1 MPSPS
6 LTVIDPSSDTNH
18 EELARL
24 VKLYDFP
31 DFVKR
36 ADLQETM
43 HPERV
48 AISTFADPRN
58 KMFKCHTAPATWL
71 SALYFHEK
79 KAEFH
84 PKDRQRIQDRLEHY
98 VDFFRIQGDYDN
110 LVKQA
115 DDLHKEAE
123 LPDSSYAYLWVTPE
137 GAKER
142 HLRMT
147 SAQEVKA
154 AAEWLFSYQDRL
166 PFYDRNTVAR
176 RILEKAAAFGA
187 DIDVFHTDFLEKQAG
202 QGVCDPEDVYKMIL
216 QRSRLASIP
225 AHKAELVKLAETIKD
240 KPRIA
245 LQPDSLVKLAVTMDM
260 ADRAMGLKPSDYNE
274 IIQRPEDVIFSA
286 TFTKVASARQELCAL
301 TTGNVY
307 HREQFEKLS
316 RDDVESLF
324 GTDFASEVS
333 SGLDVDGEK
342 MAELAHTLPRPD
354 AELLDR
360 LMADAGLHPQ
370 MQKAA
375 SVGHGLS
382 DDDLEALAA
391 AYEVPSSTRA

>member
-6 LTVIDPSSDTNH
+6 QKMLDPASDANH

-31 DFVKR
+31 DFVKS
-36 ADLQETM
+36 ASLEDTAKPS
-43 HPERV
+43 HV
-48 AISTFADPRN
+48 AVTTYADPRN
-58 KMFKCHTAPATWL
+58 KLYPCHTAPATWL

-84 PKDRQRIQDRLEHY
+84 PKDRKRVQDRLEHY
-98 VDFFRIQGDYDN
+98 VDFFRIRGDYDE
-110 LVKQA
+110 LVKRA
-115 DDLHKEAE
+115 NDLHKDVD
-123 LPDSSYAYLWVTPE
+123 LPDSAYAYLWVNQDT

-154 AAEWLFSYQDRL
+154 AAEWLYQYQDRM
-166 PFYDRNTVAR
+166 PFHDRNTIAR
-176 RILEKAAAFGA
+176 RVLEKAASYGA
-187 DIDVFHTDFLEKQAG
+187 SIDAFHTDFLEKQAG
-202 QGVCDPEDVYKMIL
+202 QGVCDPDEVHKMIV

-225 AHKAELVKLAETIKD
+225 AHKEQLVKLAETIKT

-245 LQPDSLVKLAVTMDM
+245 LQPDQLVKLAVVIDM
-260 ADRAMGLKPSDYNE
+260 TDRAIGLKPTDYNE
-274 IIQRPEDVIFSA
+274 VIQRPEDVIFAA
-286 TFTKVASARQELCAL
+286 TFTKIAADRAELCAL

-307 HREQFEKLS
+307 HTDQFEKLS
-316 RDDVESLF
+316 RDDIESLF
-324 GTDFASEVS
+324 GTDFVNEVS
-333 SGLDVDGEK
+333 SGLTVDGEK

-354 AELLDR
+354 AEKLDM
-360 LMADAGLHPQ
+360 LMKEAGLHPQ

-375 SVGHGLS
+375 SVGHGLTNE
-382 DDDLEALAA
+382 DLEALAA
-391 AYEVPSSTRA
+391 SYEIPTS